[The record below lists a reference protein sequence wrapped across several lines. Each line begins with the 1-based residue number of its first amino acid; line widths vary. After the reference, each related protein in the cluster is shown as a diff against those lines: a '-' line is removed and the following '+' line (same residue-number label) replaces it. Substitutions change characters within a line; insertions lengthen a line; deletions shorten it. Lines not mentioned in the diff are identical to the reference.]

1 MRWTC
6 GIGFTESVDTEY
18 RPPGGHCGVELVR
31 MVGQEENPIRLHVD
45 GLGNRFVRG
54 AFTLVPGNGQIEP
67 AADQRGQLAAAGMG
81 EPILLIANRTR

>member
-31 MVGQEENPIRLHVD
+31 MVGQEE
-45 GLGNRFVRG
+45 
-54 AFTLVPGNGQIEP
+54 EP
-67 AADQRGQLAAAGMG
+67 AADQRGQLTAAGMG